1 MTDRENANA
10 APALWRAVFG
20 DGEGYLCVASGSRD
34 VERLQD
40 FRERYFNYPA
50 QAQDAAVYARNE
62 DEAEREVYFCA
73 HLLTE
78 ERRAKATAAP
88 IRALYADGDGAEVPE
103 SVAEPSVVVES
114 LPGRT
119 QLFWLLSGPVE
130 PKTAERLNKRL
141 THAIGADPSGYDLTQ
156 LLRVPGT
163 RNRKYADAP
172 GVSITE
178 TTGELHDPEELDHDL
193 PELPDGPG
201 SGDDGE
207 LPDPVSPPLSDE
219 EVLEKARNAR
229 NGAKFAAL
237 YDEGDTSEHD
247 DDHSS
252 ADLALVGRL
261 AFYTQDPEQL
271 DRIFRGS
278 SLMREKWEDREDY
291 RDRTIRKALAG
302 RTAFYGQEYAPG
314 EIIFDE
320 DDEAFGFGENGAHD
334 TDDTDDTMTPGSSP
348 PRAPGAG
355 DGHDT
360 HDAMTPRVPPLRYR
374 VDGMP
379 FPLHALPPTLRR
391 YLEEAAHAKEA
402 PVEFVALPMV
412 AALGTAI
419 GASRRFR
426 IERTWPELPT
436 LYTAV
441 VAPPASGKSPAEDAA
456 MLPVYR
462 QGKILNHRYKLALEE
477 YKREHREWETQAAEA
492 RKKKQR
498 TPEEPEKPTK
508 QRIRVGDATVEALQV
523 RMAENPRGLVLARD
537 ELAGFF
543 NSLNQYKGKGSDRQF
558 WLSQHSGRVAP
569 VDRKTNDETY
579 DVEYP
584 CVSVVGSIQPE
595 KLHVLDI
602 EAGDGMV
609 ERFLFVWPDARMQP
623 DSERDVSVEAEQG
636 YVEVW
641 NRLYALEMGE
651 DEYGNP
657 APRDVPLSHDA
668 IPAWKAYKRALKDS
682 ADEPGTPTFMRGV
695 LGKMKAHF
703 PRFALV
709 LALVRTVEDGE
720 YVEEVR
726 KEDLDKAWE
735 LARYFVAQSYRVY
748 SEFKK
753 ENKDDLLAHALGLF
767 LDKSGGS
774 WEGPATELFD
784 ALKALG
790 YAKALPKSPDALTQA
805 VGKAARNSP
814 TLTAEKGQ
822 RSARARSIILK
833 KEYSENVWDRPAGGR
848 TGGEGGVMV
857 S

>member
-1 MTDRENANA
+1 MTDFENV
-10 APALWRAVFG
+10 PAELQERRQWVCWRY
-20 DGEGYLCVASGSRD
+20 E
-34 VERLQD
+34 
-40 FRERYFNYPA
+40 
-50 QAQDAAVYARNE
+50 
-62 DEAEREVYFCA
+62 EREGKRTKVPVSPRTGTPVD
-73 HLLTE
+73 HLDPENWRGFEEATRFLMGSYVDGVGFVFVEDDPYTGVDIDKCLDPDTSEIEGWAQEVIESLDSYTE
-78 ERRAKATAAP
+78 
-88 IRALYADGDGAEVPE
+88 V
-103 SVAEPSVVVES
+103 SPSGTGVKVVVH
-114 LPGRT
+114 GA
-119 QLFWLLSGPVE
+119 LLGS
-130 PKTAERLNKRL
+130 
-141 THAIGADPSGYDLTQ
+141 
-156 LLRVPGT
+156 
-163 RNRKYADAP
+163 RNRKGKIEMYDRGRFFTVTGHHLP
-172 GVSITE
+172 GTPTTVEDRAQQLQNLYRE
-178 TTGELHDPEELDHDL
+178 TFGEDQE
-193 PELPDGPG
+193 DGLK
-201 SGDDGE
+201 GE
-207 LPDPVSPPLSDE
+207 ISEPVSPPMDDE
-219 EVLEKARNAR
+219 EVLRLCRWSKGSE
-229 NGAKFAAL
+229 KFARL
-237 YDEGDTSEHD
+237 FDEGDTSGHD
-247 DDHSS
+247 GDHSS
-252 ADLALVGRL
+252 ADMALVSML
-261 AFYTQDPEQL
+261 AFFTQDPEQI
-271 DRIFRGS
+271 DRLFRS
-278 SLMREKWEDREDY
+278 SALMREKWERESY
-291 RDRTIRKALAG
+291 RRPTIKRALSG
-302 RTAFYGQEYAPG
+302 ERDFYGAEQDFSGVVFDGG
-314 EIIFDE
+314 EDE
-320 DDEAFGFGENGAHD
+320 SPNGAAHD
-334 TDDTDDTMTPGSSP
+334 ADDIYDTMTPPEGPPRPDTHDAYDTMTPGV
-348 PRAPGAG
+348 A
-355 DGHDT
+355 
-360 HDAMTPRVPPLRYR
+360 PLRYR

-402 PVEFVALPMV
+402 PVEFVTLPMI

-462 QGKILNHRYKLALEE
+462 QGKIFNHRYKLALEE
-477 YKREHREWETQAAEA
+477 YKREYRAWENQAAEA

-508 QRIRVGDATVEALQV
+508 QRIRIGDATVEALQV

-569 VDRKTNDETY
+569 VDRKTDDETY

-623 DSERDVSVEAEQG
+623 DSERDISVEAEQG

-651 DEYGNP
+651 DEYGSP

-668 IPAWKAYKRALKDS
+668 VPAWKAYKRALKRA

-703 PRFALV
+703 PR
-709 LALVRTVEDGE
+709 LALILAMVRTVEDGE

-735 LARYFVAQSYRVY
+735 LAGDFVAQSYRVFA
-748 SEFKK
+748 EFKK
-753 ENKDDLLAHALGLF
+753 ENKEDLLAYALGQF
-767 LDKSGGS
+767 LDKCGGF
-774 WEGPATELFD
+774 WEGSATELFG
-784 ALKALG
+784 ALEELG
-790 YAKALPKSPDALTQA
+790 YARALPKSPDALTQA

-822 RSARARSIILK
+822 RSAKARSIVLRR
-833 KEYSENVWDRPAGGR
+833 EYAS
-848 TGGEGGVMV
+848 
-857 S
+857 

>member
-1 MTDRENANA
+1 MTGESENAA
-10 APALWRAVFG
+10 LALWYAVFG
-20 DGEGYLCVASGSRD
+20 GAEGYLCVASGSRD
-34 VERLQD
+34 GERLRD
-40 FRERYFNYPA
+40 FRERYFRYPG
-50 QAQDAAVYARNE
+50 QAEDAAGYARDE
-62 DEAEREVYFCA
+62 DEAGRETYFCA
-73 HLLTE
+73 HLLME
-78 ERRAKATAAP
+78 EHRAKDTAAP
-88 IRALYADGDGAEVPE
+88 VRALYADGDGAQVSEDAP
-103 SVAEPSVVVES
+103 EPSVVVES
-114 LPGRT
+114 SPRRT
-119 QLFWLLSGPVE
+119 QLYWLLSRPVE
-130 PKTAERLNKRL
+130 PRAAERLNRRL
-141 THAIGADPSGYDLTQ
+141 ARAVGADMSGWDLTQ

-163 RNRKYADAP
+163 HNRKYADAP
-172 GVSITE
+172 GVSVTE
-178 TTGELHDPEELDHDL
+178 TTGELHDPEELDRVL
-193 PELPDGPG
+193 PELPDSPG
-201 SGDDGE
+201 LGDDGKI
-207 LPDPVSPPLSDE
+207 PDPVSPAMEDE
-219 EVLEKARNAR
+219 EVLEKARNAK
-229 NGAKFAAL
+229 NSEKFARL
-237 YDEGDTSEHD
+237 YDEGDTSGHD
-247 DDHSS
+247 DDDS
-252 ADLALVGRL
+252 AADFALVSIL
-261 AFYTQDPEQL
+261 SFYTQDEEQI
-271 DRIFRGS
+271 DRLFRGS
-278 SLMREKWEDREDY
+278 ALMREKWNREDY
-291 RDRTIRKALAG
+291 RDRTIRKALVG
-302 RTAFYGQEYAPG
+302 RTEFYGAEQDFSG
-314 EIIFDE
+314 VKFDE
-320 DDEAFGFGENGAHD
+320 GEDESPDGAAHD
-334 TDDTDDTMTPGSSP
+334 ADDACDTMTPPSGP
-348 PRAPGAG
+348 PRP
-355 DGHDT
+355 DT
-360 HDAMTPRVPPLRYR
+360 HDACDTMTLGVAPLRYR

-379 FPLHALPPTLRR
+379 FPLHALPPTLRC

-498 TPEEPEKPTK
+498 TPEEPEKPAK

-569 VDRKTNDETY
+569 VDRKTDDETY

-748 SEFKK
+748 AEFKK
-753 ENKDDLLAHALGLF
+753 ENKDDLLAYALGQF
-767 LDKSGGS
+767 LDKNGGS
-774 WEGPATELFD
+774 WEGSATELFD

-790 YAKALPKSPDALTQA
+790 YAKALPKIPDALTQA
-805 VGKAARNSP
+805 AQKAARNSP
-814 TLTAEKGQ
+814 TLFAEKGQ
-822 RSARARSIILK
+822 RSAEARSIVLK
-833 KEYSENVWDRPAGGR
+833 KEYSENVWDRPAGDR